1 MMGAAR
7 RGLLVLALSVATT
20 SPSIAGP
27 PYVTDDPEPTDTGH
41 WENYLFTEITHVA
54 GQSARPEPGIE
65 INYGAFK
72 DTQLTWSFPLTPN
85 PGPGGIGV
93 VWEPLAG
100 CGKIMVL
107 KRFVGLSRETPS

>member
-1 MMGAAR
+1 MIGAAR
-7 RGLLVLALSVATT
+7 RGLLVLALSVATAF
-20 SPSIAGP
+20 PSIAGP

-72 DTQLTWSFPLTPN
+72 DTQLTWSFPLTTN

-93 VWEPLAG
+93 VWEP
-100 CGKIMVL
+100 
-107 KRFVGLSRETPS
+107 